1 MARIKIFDTTLRDG
15 EQSPGVTLN
24 LREKREIARQLAR
37 LGVDVIEAGFPVA
50 SPGDFESV
58 SEIARVTA
66 EENADVVVAGLAR
79 AHQGDIERAA
89 AALETAAAP
98 RIHTFIATS
107 PIHIE
112 KKLQSTPDAVL
123 QRAVDAVTFA
133 KTFVDD
139 VEFSAEDAGRSD
151 PAFLEAIFAAT
162 VEAGATTINVPDT
175 VGYMTPWEYG
185 ALIERLLEAVP
196 ALRNVDLSTHCHD
209 DLGMAVANSLAGV
222 RAGAT
227 QVECTLNGIG
237 ERAGNASLEEIV
249 MALETRKDV
258 WGHATGVATRELYR
272 TSRMVSM
279 MTGMVVPP
287 NKAVVGDNAF
297 AHESGIHQDGVIKAV
312 ETYEIMS
319 AETVGRDAGV
329 LVMGKHS
336 GRRAFRATLQ
346 DLGYGELED
355 DDLDR
360 LFAQFKDLADRKAS
374 VTSED
379 IRALVDAETTR
390 VPETYALKRV
400 QFQSGT
406 GVTPV
411 ATVEVEVD
419 GVAHEEAAVGD
430 GPVDAIYHAIE
441 RLTGRTL
448 RLESYEI
455 RSVGHGKDALGEVT
469 VRARQDDHVVHARG
483 LSTDVVEASAKAYLE
498 AMNKLAA
505 GLGRPVGGTRPEDA
519 APAPDVATG
528 ASTP

>member
-24 LREKREIARQLAR
+24 IREKREIARQLAR
-37 LGVDVIEAGFPVA
+37 LGVDIIEAGFPVA
-50 SPGDFESV
+50 SEGDFESV
-58 SEIARVTA
+58 RQIAA
-66 EENADVVVAGLAR
+66 ASGEESDQVVVAGLAR
-79 AHQGDIERAA
+79 AHRGDIERAA
-89 AALETAAAP
+89 QALEHAARP

-107 PIHIE
+107 PIHME
-112 KKLQSTPDAVL
+112 KKLMLEPAEVVA
-123 QRAVDAVTFA
+123 RAVDAVSFA

-151 PAFLEAIFAAT
+151 PAFLAEIFSAAID
-162 VEAGATTINVPDT
+162 AGATTINVPDT

-185 ALIERLLEAVP
+185 HLIETLFRTVP
-196 ALRNVDLSTHCHD
+196 RFGEVDVSTHCHD

-237 ERAGNASLEEIV
+237 ERAGNASLEEVV
-249 MALETRKDV
+249 MALATRSDV
-258 WGHATGVATRELYR
+258 WSHETGIATRELYR
-272 TSRMVSM
+272 ASRLVSM

-287 NKAVVGDNAF
+287 NKAIVGDNAF
-297 AHESGIHQDGVIKAV
+297 AHESGIHQDGVIKAI

-336 GRRAFRATLQ
+336 GRRAFRQTLGE
-346 DLGYGELED
+346 LGYSELSD
-355 DDLDR
+355 DEIDG
-360 LFAQFKDLADRKAS
+360 LFKQFKDLCDRKAS
-374 VTSED
+374 VTSDD
-379 IRALVDAETTR
+379 IRALVDSETTR
-390 VPETYALKRV
+390 VPETYKLLSV
-400 QFQSGT
+400 QFQSGSQL
-406 GVTPV
+406 TPV
-411 ATVEVEVD
+411 ATVKIEVGGEVR
-419 GVAHEEAAVGD
+419 EEASVGD

-469 VRARQDDHVVHARG
+469 VRARHEDRIVHARG
-483 LSTDVVEASAKAYLE
+483 LSTDVVEASAKAYVE
-498 AMNKLAA
+498 VMNKIAA
-505 GLGRPVGGTRPEDA
+505 GLGKSNTDERPGSLTS
-519 APAPDVATG
+519 PASV
-528 ASTP
+528 TPA